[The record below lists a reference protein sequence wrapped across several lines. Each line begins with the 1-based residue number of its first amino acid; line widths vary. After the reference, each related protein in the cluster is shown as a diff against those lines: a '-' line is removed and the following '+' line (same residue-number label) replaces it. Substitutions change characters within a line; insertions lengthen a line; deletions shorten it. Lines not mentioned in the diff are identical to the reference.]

1 MQEMRDKKVIMHIQN
16 KYQNDRNQ
24 FLLISN
30 YLKVNRLNSN
40 QKTEISITDLK
51 T

>member
-40 QKTEISITDLK
+40 QKTEISITDIK
-51 T
+51 K